1 MGGGPEGRGS
11 QDVSGKTVTLRTF
24 SLLTAASLS
33 KMQICEMVIT
43 VASPSFMGL
52 VFFCFLAHFV
62 SPPLST
68 VLPSYHS
75 GHASVFD
82 ECVSSR
88 K

>member
-52 VFFCFLAHFV
+52 VFFLFFGSLCIPTPQH
-62 SPPLST
+62 
-68 VLPSYHS
+68 
-75 GHASVFD
+75 GASLI
-82 ECVSSR
+82 SQWTR
-88 K
+88 IRI